1 MQKIFVYAEEQA
13 LLKLLTNAQ
22 IIFKN
27 IRLDVEVLV
36 CLWISTLGS
45 VDTELLAI
53 AMQKGGGGKFR

>member
-53 AMQKGGGGKFR
+53 AMQKGGGKFR

>member
-1 MQKIFVYAEEQA
+1 MFVDAEEQA

-53 AMQKGGGGKFR
+53 AMQKGGGKFR

>member
-27 IRLDVEVLV
+27 ICLDVEVLV

-53 AMQKGGGGKFR
+53 AMQKGGGKFR

>member
-1 MQKIFVYAEEQA
+1 MQKIFVDAEEQA

-53 AMQKGGGGKFR
+53 AMQKGGGKFR

>member
-1 MQKIFVYAEEQA
+1 MQKSFVYAEEQA

-53 AMQKGGGGKFR
+53 AMQKGGGKFR